1 VPLVQYVWPVLLLI
15 ASNLFMTLAWYGHLK
30 FTDWNLWLVI
40 FASWGIALFEY
51 TLQVPANRL
60 GKEVFTVTQLKIIQE
75 AITLVVFVLFAWVY
89 FKEVPNW
96 RTGLA
101 VLLVLIAVA
110 IIPRKD
116 EVKAKPEVPVEQK
129 EDAVN
134 GRDGQ

>member
-1 VPLVQYVWPVLLLI
+1 VQYVWPVLLLI